1 MGTPPSAI
9 YHHNIYTKRPRAAK
23 PKATMTGNRSKSTW
37 SEPTEIGS
45 PYEAADAPNGERFE
59 PLKARRGS
67 LPSAP
72 KAVRESTRISLF
84 RSYSELSEAEMP
96 RMSRPSTFPEPVLT
110 RGCSLTRIYTAAPP
124 AERRSAPHTDLT
136 LAHTT
141 TRRDSHDSVTPKQRR
156 NRVMS
161 WGLAQCRL
169 GSPRSGRSKS
179 DASKP
184 DV

>member
-1 MGTPPSAI
+1 MGTSQI
-9 YHHNIYTKRPRAAK
+9 TLDNLFTQK

-45 PYEAADAPNGERFE
+45 PYEAPDAPNGERFE

-96 RMSRPSTFPEPVLT
+96 RISRPFASPESRLT
-110 RGCSLTRIYTAAPP
+110 RGCCMSVLTRFCTAASS
-124 AERRSAPHTDLT
+124 AERNSAPQTDLT
-136 LAHTT
+136 LAPHSTPQ
-141 TRRDSHDSVTPKQRR
+141 RHSHDSVTPKPTRKS
-156 NRVMS
+156 VMS

-169 GSPRSGRSKS
+169 GSPRSGRSRS
-179 DASKP
+179 DASSQSLKE
-184 DV
+184 